1 MMKIELKRIKKY
13 ASSTLLVL
21 AVVGSL
27 AVAIN
32 EYTVN
37 HNDNICLLTRIV
49 GYQHQITKINT
60 NEDNIKNGIFAAYSP
75 KLYSLPEDCVLDF
88 DGKVCYKKEKTHIA
102 YEVNN
107 DNQPYTVQDNMIT
120 IAPAYELIPNIEIV
134 KTEENPPRRIV
145 VKTLRLK

>member
-1 MMKIELKRIKKY
+1 MKIELKRIKKY

-27 AVAIN
+27 VVAIN

-75 KLYSLPEDCVLDF
+75 KLYSLPEDCILDF
-88 DGKVCYKKEKTHIA
+88 DGKVCYKKEESHTA
-102 YEVNN
+102 YDVNN

-134 KTEENPPRRIV
+134 KTEVNPPRRIV